1 MSRCSLLMMKC
12 ALIPITAALLAGR
25 YQEKPQ
31 EQAKPAVEEKKA
43 SMEGTV
49 VDAVSGRP
57 LKDVRLMLMDATR
70 NGSPNATTTDEAGH
84 FILKNL
90 EAGGYM
96 LRATHPRY
104 ARQMYGSRNG
114 LLGGARLTIAAGQ
127 ALKEIIFKLQPSSV
141 ISGKVTDEEGEPLKD
156 VMVRALT
163 SIYQRGRRQQL
174 AVEMAST
181 NDLGEFRIG
190 NLTAGKYLVCAT
202 VTRQGGK
209 PAADGT
215 ESAYLPTFYPSS
227 PETSG
232 AAPVAVGAGTE
243 AGGTDIRLIKT
254 KAVRVKG
261 KVMGM
266 NASQKLAVRL
276 IAKDAGMLAMMT
288 ARFANV
294 KPTDGS
300 FEITAVTPGSYVLRA
315 MDSTKFAG
323 PGLALEVGDK
333 SIDGLTVDV
342 IPAPDLDG
350 EIIFDGEQSQ
360 KPSFR
365 SQRVFFEAADGIVMM
380 PPVTNA
386 AEDGSFQFKTVP
398 QGRYFVRVIPMPDGT
413 YVSSVT
419 LGDLKMDEEGLE
431 IGTTGT
437 AKLQVKLRPGAA
449 QIEGSVQDAE
459 GNPASGIIVALI
471 PKSKSHFLYQAART
485 DQKGAFSLKNITPED
500 YLLLALDG
508 GEPSAF
514 FDPEFMK
521 PHASKGEKVTL
532 KENDRK
538 VVTLK
543 LIPME

>member
-1 MSRCSLLMMKC
+1 MSRYSLLMKC
-12 ALIPITAALLAGR
+12 ALIPIAAALLAGA
-25 YQEKPQ
+25 YQDKPQ
-31 EQAKPAVEEKKA
+31 EQTRPAVEEKKA

-49 VDAVSGRP
+49 VDAVSGKP
-57 LKDVRLMLMDATR
+57 LKDVSLMLMGATGA
-70 NGSPNATTTDEAGH
+70 GSPNAATTDEAGH
-84 FILKNL
+84 FVLKNL

-96 LRATHPRY
+96 LLATHPRY

-114 LLGGARLTIAAGQ
+114 LMGGTRLTIAAGQ
-127 ALKEIIFKLQPSSV
+127 ALKEIIFKLQPNSI

-163 SIYQRGRRQQL
+163 SIYQRGRRQQIP
-174 AVEMAST
+174 VGMAST

-190 NLTAGKYLVCAT
+190 NLAAGKYLIWAT

-209 PAADGT
+209 SASDGT
-215 ESAYLPTFYPSS
+215 ESAYLPTFYPNS

-232 AAPVAVGAGTE
+232 AAPVAVGAGSE

-266 NASQKLAVRL
+266 NANQKLAVRL

-300 FEITAVTPGSYVLRA
+300 FEIAAVPPGSYVLRA
-315 MDSTKFAG
+315 MDSTKSAG
-323 PGLALEVGDK
+323 PALPLEVGDK
-333 SIDGLTVDV
+333 SIEGLTVDV
-342 IPAPDLDG
+342 TPAPDLDG

-365 SQRVFFEAADGIVMM
+365 SQRVLLEAVDGIVMM
-380 PPVTNA
+380 PPMTNA
-386 AEDGSFQFKTVP
+386 AEDGSFHLKAVA
-398 QGRYFVRVIPMPDGT
+398 QGKYFVRVMPAPDGT

-419 LGDLKMDEEGLE
+419 LGDLKMGDDGLE
-431 IGTTGT
+431 VGTTGT
-437 AKLQVKLRPGAA
+437 AKLEIKLRPGAA
-449 QIEGSVQDAE
+449 QIEGTVQDAE
-459 GNPASGIIVALI
+459 GNPASGVTVALI
-471 PKSKSHFLYQAART
+471 PKSRSYLLYQAAMT
-485 DQKGAFSLKNITPED
+485 DQKGAFSFKSTTPED
-500 YLLLALDG
+500 YLLLALEG
-508 GEPSAF
+508 GEPGAF
-514 FDPEFMK
+514 FDPEFVK
-521 PHASKGEKVTL
+521 TYESKGEKITL

-538 VVTLK
+538 GVTLK
-543 LIPME
+543 LIPKE

>member
-1 MSRCSLLMMKC
+1 MKC
-12 ALIPITAALLAGR
+12 LVILISAALLAGAS
-25 YQEKPQ
+25 QNKP
-31 EQAKPAVEEKKA
+31 EEPNKPAVEEKKA

-49 VDAVSGRP
+49 ADAVSGRP
-57 LKDVRLMLMDATR
+57 LKDVSLMLMDASRT
-70 NGSPNATTTDEAGH
+70 GSPNATTTDEAGH

-90 EAGGYM
+90 DAGGYM
-96 LRATHPRY
+96 LLATHPRY

-114 LLGGARLTIAAGQ
+114 LMGGTRLTIAAGQ
-127 ALKEIIFKLQPSSV
+127 ALKEIIFKLQPNSI

-163 SIYQRGRRQQL
+163 SIYQRGRRQQIP
-174 AVEMAST
+174 VGMAST

-190 NLTAGKYLVCAT
+190 NLAAGKYLIWAT
-202 VTRQGGK
+202 VMRQGGK

-215 ESAYLPTFYPSS
+215 ESAYLPTFYPNS

-266 NASQKLAVRL
+266 NASQKLGVRL

-288 ARFANV
+288 ACFANV

-315 MDSTKFAG
+315 MDSTKSAG
-323 PGLALEVGDK
+323 PGLPLEVGDK

-342 IPAPDLDG
+342 TPASDLNG

-360 KPSFR
+360 KPSFK
-365 SQRVFFEAADGIVMM
+365 SQRVFLEALDGIVMM

-386 AEDGSFQFKTVP
+386 AEDGAFQFKAVP
-398 QGRYFVRVIPMPDGT
+398 QGKYFVRVMPMPDGT

-419 LGDLKMDEEGLE
+419 LGDLKMSEEGLE

-471 PKSKSHFLYQAART
+471 PKSKSYFLYEAART
-485 DQKGAFSLKNITPED
+485 DQKGAFSLKSITPED
-500 YLLLALDG
+500 YLLLALEG
-508 GEPSAF
+508 GESGAF
-514 FDPEFMK
+514 YDPEFVK
-521 PHASKGEKVTL
+521 PYESKGEKVTL

-538 VVTLK
+538 GVALK
-543 LIPME
+543 VIPKE